1 MEEVD
6 GGVLHEPHEY
16 EHEADDQVHVYRLD
30 VGDLGQGLAHVG
42 AYGGYGEHRGYTC
55 EKKNVVLPTQTKIL
69 SIILVVFFLIFTLF
83 LSYRCR
89 FCIKLLYRLF

>member
-55 EKKNVVLPTQTKIL
+55 EKK
-69 SIILVVFFLIFTLF
+69 TLF
-83 LSYRCR
+83 Y
-89 FCIKLLYRLF
+89 LLKQKY